1 MIHNETSSI
10 IPWYCWYK
18 IWAPSPTVTHL
29 MTCRA
34 HFLTPLCFLHPPS
47 KVSSLYFLPPLV
59 QEFQALF
66 KSPGYSCQLH
76 IYNCLNCNFRI
87 NLRAFWQVNRKPMF
101 GTTKFWIFMIFHRFH
116 ISNCPWLDDNSVVC

>member
-1 MIHNETSSI
+1 MKHHQSYRGKGIAGIRYELHHQLWHTWWLAVLI
-10 IPWYCWYK
+10 
-18 IWAPSPTVTHL
+18 
-29 MTCRA
+29 
-34 HFLTPLCFLHPPS
+34 FLTPLRFLHPPS
-47 KVSSLYFLPPLV
+47 KVLSRYFLPPLI